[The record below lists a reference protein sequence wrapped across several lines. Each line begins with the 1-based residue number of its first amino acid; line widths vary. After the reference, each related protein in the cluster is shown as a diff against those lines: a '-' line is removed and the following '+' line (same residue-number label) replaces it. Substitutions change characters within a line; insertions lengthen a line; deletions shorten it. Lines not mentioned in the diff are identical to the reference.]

1 MRVYTSK
8 QLKGLS
14 KKELQLKLDMVNG
27 SIYLTDEEIIANR
40 DMIQLFLNNGVKY
53 TTKEV
58 LEDIAAGSADIDDII
73 GKNLHIK

>member
-14 KKELQLKLDMVNG
+14 KQELQLKLDMVNG

-53 TTKEV
+53 TTN
-58 LEDIAAGSADIDDII
+58 GADIDDII